1 MKALTVAGKRAVTKG
16 DQKAITAG
24 YLRVSTDSDE
34 QANALVVQEDAVK
47 RFGVDVL
54 YQDVLSGAG
63 VTRPGYEELKE
74 LVFTRQV
81 GRIVINNVSRLGRDF
96 AEAISF
102 VAMCDEQCV
111 ELISLDQK
119 DRPLT
124 LKDSTQLLMTIF
136 PMAIAATYK
145 MDNQKKILAGY
156 KNGRAMGKPMRKPCW
171 GYQLSHDRLR
181 FEPSPDFD
189 EARRFIDHLKR
200 NSWRMWPS
208 LRSFDWADYEERPFN
223 RVNGLRAWLIN
234 PTIRGGVAYG
244 QVKNHKFS
252 EILWERHPALLT
264 HDEFREFEAIRKL
277 NAKKW
282 GANTTTQHRPLTSL
296 CTCEECGKTMCYVS
310 GRKHAS
316 VRCKTEGCSQHYKST
331 REDLILESLIPMVI
345 NGASEAMARVAA
357 EEEVENPQ
365 VGVLETQIKGLM
377 SHAGDPVFD
386 EAIRL
391 KQAELAALKAEAVT
405 APDEDVL
412 LRLSDPKFWNNRL
425 LPDQNALTVVLHEA
439 VQGISI
445 SKQSV
450 GQIHLKL

>member
-181 FEPSPDFD
+181 FQ
-189 EARRFIDHLKR
+189 
-200 NSWRMWPS
+200 
-208 LRSFDWADYEERPFN
+208 N
-223 RVNGLRAWLIN
+223 RLQTLM
-234 PTIRGGVAYG
+234 
-244 QVKNHKFS
+244 
-252 EILWERHPALLT
+252 
-264 HDEFREFEAIRKL
+264 KL
-277 NAKKW
+277 
-282 GANTTTQHRPLTSL
+282 
-296 CTCEECGKTMCYVS
+296 V
-310 GRKHAS
+310 
-316 VRCKTEGCSQHYKST
+316 V
-331 REDLILESLIPMVI
+331 SLITS
-345 NGASEAMARVAA
+345 SE
-357 EEEVENPQ
+357 
-365 VGVLETQIKGLM
+365 T
-377 SHAGDPVFD
+377 AGGCGRRSVHS
-386 EAIRL
+386 IGRIM
-391 KQAELAALKAEAVT
+391 K
-405 APDEDVL
+405 
-412 LRLSDPKFWNNRL
+412 
-425 LPDQNALTVVLHEA
+425 NALSTGSMVCVP
-439 VQGISI
+439 G
-445 SKQSV
+445 
-450 GQIHLKL
+450 